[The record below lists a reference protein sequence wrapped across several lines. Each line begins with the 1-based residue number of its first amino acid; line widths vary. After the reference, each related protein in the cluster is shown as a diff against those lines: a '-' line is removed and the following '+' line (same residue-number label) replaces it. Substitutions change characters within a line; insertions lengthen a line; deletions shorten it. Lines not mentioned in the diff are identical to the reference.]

1 MSIVDMVDME
11 NQIGEVVDSFEE
23 KMRTLYEEEPDSFA
37 VPNEDGSMG
46 RVSEQNWKSQVT
58 NCGLDLNEA
67 LCKVVEQFES
77 KLHNGEFHKEMRTWQ
92 AEAGCL
98 PQ

>member
-1 MSIVDMVDME
+1 MSVVDMVDIE
-11 NQIGEVVDSFEE
+11 NQIGEVVDAFEE

-46 RVSEQNWKSQVT
+46 RISEQNWKSQVV

-67 LCKVVEQFES
+67 LCKVVEKFES
-77 KLHNGEFHKEMRTWQ
+77 KLHNGDYYDEWKTWHGS
-92 AEAGCL
+92 ARRGA
-98 PQ
+98 

>member
-11 NQIGEVVDSFEE
+11 NQVGKVVDTFEE
-23 KMRTLYEEEPDSFA
+23 KMKTLYEEEPDSFA

-46 RVSEQNWKSQVT
+46 RISEGNWKSQVT

-67 LCKVVEQFES
+67 LCKVVEQFEN
-77 KLHNGEFHKEMRTWQ
+77 KLHNGDYYNEWKAW
-92 AEAGCL
+92 AKAAGAL
-98 PQ
+98 K